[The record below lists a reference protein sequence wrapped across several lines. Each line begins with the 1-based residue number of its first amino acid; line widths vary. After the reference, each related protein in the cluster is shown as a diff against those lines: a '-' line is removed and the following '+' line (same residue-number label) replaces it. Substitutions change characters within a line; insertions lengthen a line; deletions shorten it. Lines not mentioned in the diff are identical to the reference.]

1 MRCQDA
7 ILVKRI
13 EQDRWSLLEDAERIG
28 IENTRLPES
37 KEPKGVASG

>member
-1 MRCQDA
+1 MRRKNT

-13 EQDRWSLLEDAERIG
+13 EQDRWRLLEDAERIG